1 MKNSVI
7 FFLSV
12 SALLG
17 MTVVHAEGGCP
28 PGQYP
33 QRGQGWQTCVPI
45 PGGDASEQ
53 LTEPQ
58 WVDKWQAI
66 ATDTPLGIL
75 GVALDRSSSKEA
87 ERASVSD
94 CKAKGGKVCIAQ
106 LSVRNGCIAM
116 AVGENTKV
124 IQGGASD
131 SAARNKAMSQCSDHN
146 SKCVMYY
153 SSCNLATRSQ

>member
-1 MKNSVI
+1 MKKWI
-7 FFLSV
+7 FI
-12 SALLG
+12 LG
-17 MTVVHAEGGCP
+17 LVACQTARIVHAEGGCP

-33 QRGQGWQTCVPI
+33 QQGQGWRTCVPI
-45 PGGDASEQ
+45 PGGGGSEQ
-53 LTEPQ
+53 VAGPQ

-94 CKAKGGKVCIAQ
+94 CEAKGGKVCIAQ

-124 IQGGASD
+124 IQSGASD
-131 SAARNKAMSQCSDHN
+131 SAAQNKAMNQCSDHN
-146 SKCVMYY
+146 KKCVMYY
-153 SSCNLATRSQ
+153 KSCNFPSKI